1 MSIAD
6 KHNLTETQIE
16 EIIQRVSNSTGTPLE
31 KVASAAENFVYPIA
45 AGAAAAGVSYA
56 LPAAIEAMQNAR
68 VRNNKEEYIR
78 AMKKVHPDL
87 KELAKEDIDVAY
99 NSLAQHTP
107 DVLRDP
113 LLGGQTLKQ
122 FAKYRMADVKTLGEI
137 SKLRGRA
144 AQLDARNP
152 MDYLGSGVD
161 SGIRGLR
168 SSPNKG
174 K

>member
-1 MSIAD
+1 MSLKD
-6 KHNLTETQIE
+6 KYNLSDGQMLRIM
-16 EIIQRVSNSTGTPLE
+16 QKVSSNTGVSLE
-31 KVASAAENFVYPIA
+31 KVASAAENFIYPIA

-56 LPAAIEAMQNAR
+56 LPAAMEAMRNAR
-68 VRNNKEEYIR
+68 IRNNKDDYIR

-87 KELAKEDIDVAY
+87 KELSKEDIDVAY

-137 SKLRGRA
+137 SKLRGRSEY
-144 AQLDARNP
+144 LDAKP
-152 MDYLGSGVD
+152 PVDYLSSGIS
-161 SGIRGLR
+161 SGIREL
-168 SSPNKG
+168 KG

>member
-1 MSIAD
+1 MSIQT
-6 KHNLTETQIE
+6 KYNLSDE
-16 EIIQRVSNSTGTPLE
+16 EMFNVIQEVAYSTGEPLE
-31 KVASAAENFVYPIA
+31 KVASAADHFIYPIA

-68 VRNNKEEYIR
+68 VRNNKDDYIR

-87 KELAKEDIDVAY
+87 RELAKEDIDVAY

-137 SKLRGRA
+137 SKLRGDRSHLEA
-144 AQLDARNP
+144 SNP
-152 MDYLGSGVD
+152 VDYLSEGIKRSGRP
-161 SGIRGLR
+161 S
-168 SSPNKG
+168 K
-174 K
+174 